1 VTRKQTQVEPS
12 TRQQVDGSTTEQ
24 VDVLVIGAGL
34 SGLYILYCLRQRG
47 LTARCYEAGT
57 GVGGTWYWNRYPGAR
72 VDVES
77 MQYCYHFSDELAQ
90 EWKWTE
96 KFAAQPELLRYIN
109 YVADRFDLQRDIKF
123 DTRVTSAHFDDGAN
137 LWTLQTDRGDVA
149 SAPYCIM
156 ATGSLSKPYRPPF
169 PGLED
174 FRGNWYHTATWPQ
187 EEVDFTG
194 KRVGIVGTGSTGIQA
209 IPVVAARAKHLTVF
223 QRTPNYTAPARN
235 RPLKLDEQSAFYAHH
250 DEWRE
255 EVKHTFA
262 AMTGWPLPTK
272 FPHEDTTEQR
282 RTYLEQRWE
291 EGGMPQSLLSSY
303 KGINVD
309 EDANRAVADFVRDK
323 IHEIVKD
330 PAVAEL
336 LCPPKDLP
344 IGSKRPPIDTDYYE
358 TFNRDN
364 VTLVDVKKAPIQRIT
379 PDGIE
384 TADTH
389 YELDAII
396 FATGFDA
403 MTGTLLAIDIQG
415 PNGYT
420 LKEAWAD
427 GPATY
432 LGLMV
437 AGLPNLFMI
446 NGPGSPS
453 VKANMIVALE
463 QHTDWIM
470 SLIDHLRANGLDRVE
485 ADVQAQDE
493 WVGHTAEVAEATLMP
508 RADSWYVGANIPG
521 KKRVYMPYFGGFD
534 RYSALCEEI
543 AADGYRGF
551 KLSRRG
557 AQMPEAASPPQA
569 RSA

>member
-1 VTRKQTQVEPS
+1 MTGPS
-12 TRQQVDGSTTEQ
+12 TDNTHEH
-24 VDVLVIGAGL
+24 VDVLVVGAGL
-34 SGLYILYCLRQRG
+34 AGLYILNCLRQRG
-47 LTARCYEAGT
+47 LTTRAFEAGS

-77 MQYCYHFSDELAQ
+77 MQYRYHFSDELLR
-90 EWKWTE
+90 EWTWTE
-96 KFAAQPELLRYIN
+96 RFATQPELLRYIN
-109 YVADRFDLQRDIKF
+109 YVADRFDLRRDVKF
-123 DTRVTSAHFDDGAN
+123 DTRVTSAHFDDGTN
-137 LWTLQTDRGDVA
+137 LWTLKTDRGDVA
-149 SAPYCIM
+149 SASYCIM
-156 ATGSLSKPYRPPF
+156 ATGSLSTPYRPPF
-169 PGLED
+169 PGLDD
-174 FRGNWYHTATWPQ
+174 FRGDWYHTATWPH
-187 EEVDFTG
+187 EEVAFAG

-209 IPVVAARAKHLTVF
+209 IPVVAAEAKHLTVF
-223 QRTPNYTAPARN
+223 QRTPNYTSPARN
-235 RPLKLDEQSAFYAHH
+235 RPLAPDEQSTFFARHA
-250 DEWRE
+250 EWRE
-255 EVKHTFA
+255 EARNTFA
-262 AMTGWPLPTK
+262 AMTGFPLPTK
-272 FPHEDTTEQR
+272 FPHEDTPHER
-282 RTYLEQRWE
+282 RARLEKRWE
-291 EGGMPQSLLSSY
+291 EGGMPHSLLTAY
-303 KGINVD
+303 KGVNVD

-323 IHEIVKD
+323 VREIVKD
-330 PAVAEL
+330 PEVAEL
-336 LCPPKDLP
+336 LCPRTNLP

-364 VTLVDVKKAPIQRIT
+364 VTLVDVKKSPIERIT

-384 TADTH
+384 TTEAH

-403 MTGTLLAIDIQG
+403 MTGTLLAIDIRG
-415 PNGYT
+415 PDGHT

-463 QHTDWIM
+463 QHTDWVM
-470 SLIDHLRANGLDRVE
+470 DLIDHLGKAGLDRVE
-485 ADVQAQDE
+485 PRAEAQTA
-493 WVGHTAEVAEATLMP
+493 WVEHAREVAEATLMP

-534 RYSALCEEI
+534 RYAALCEEI

-551 KLSRRG
+551 EISRRG
-557 AQMPEAASPPQA
+557 EGERSDEMASRRESVSAASDRA
-569 RSA
+569 T

>member
-1 VTRKQTQVEPS
+1 MTGPNMKNTHER
-12 TRQQVDGSTTEQ
+12 
-24 VDVLVIGAGL
+24 VDVLVAGAGL
-34 SGLYILYCLRQRG
+34 AGLYILYCLRQRG
-47 LTARCYEAGT
+47 LTALAFEAGS

-77 MQYCYHFSDELAQ
+77 TQYSYHFSDELAR
-90 EWKWTE
+90 EWKWSE

-109 YVADRFDLQRDIKF
+109 HVADRFDLRRDVKF
-123 DTRVTSAHFDDGAN
+123 DTRVTSARFDDAAN
-137 LWTLQTDRGDVA
+137 LWTLRTDRGDIA
-149 SAPYCIM
+149 TARYCIM

-169 PGLED
+169 PDLDD
-174 FRGNWYHTATWPQ
+174 FRGDWYHTAMWPH
-187 EEVDFTG
+187 EEVDFSG

-209 IPVVAARAKHLTVF
+209 IPVVAAQAKHLTVF

-235 RPLKLDEQSAFYAHH
+235 RPLAPDEQRDFHARHAQ
-250 DEWRE
+250 WRE
-255 EVKHTFA
+255 EVRHTFA
-262 AMTGWPLPTK
+262 AMTGFPLPTK
-272 FPHEDTTEQR
+272 FPHEDTSEQR
-282 RTYLEQRWE
+282 RAFLEKRWK

-303 KGINVD
+303 KGVNVD
-309 EDANRAVADFVRDK
+309 EQANRVVADFVRDK
-323 IHEIVKD
+323 IHEIVKA
-330 PAVAEL
+330 PKVAAL
-336 LCPPKDLP
+336 LCPPLDLP

-364 VTLVDVKKAPIQRIT
+364 VTLVDVKQAPIERLT
-379 PDGIE
+379 PDGIR
-384 TADTH
+384 TANGH

-415 PNGYT
+415 PDGYT
-420 LKEAWAD
+420 LKNAWAD

-470 SLIDHLRANGLDRVE
+470 GLIDHLGRTGRDRVE
-485 ADVQAQDE
+485 ARDQAQTA
-493 WVGHTAEVAEATLMP
+493 WVQHTREVAEATLMP

-521 KKRVYMPYFGGFD
+521 KKRVFMPYFGGFD
-534 RYSALCEEI
+534 RYAALCEEI
-543 AADGYRGF
+543 TADGYRGF
-551 KLSRRG
+551 ELSLHGGGRSH
-557 AQMPEAASPPQA
+557 AAALPPRA
-569 RSA
+569 GSA